1 MSYDDLCN
9 CRKKLDGVLRKKLGN
24 VGGGGKSPI
33 FCTKELRHVQKE
45 KRKKHKLSLFIM
57 VKQCNNTSS

>member
-24 VGGGGKSPI
+24 VGGGEVPDLLYQGAQTCSEGK
-33 FCTKELRHVQKE
+33 
-45 KRKKHKLSLFIM
+45 KKKTQAFT
-57 VKQCNNTSS
+57 VYNG

>member
-24 VGGGGKSPI
+24 VCVGEKTPI
-33 FCTKELRHVQKE
+33 FCTKELRQVQKE

-57 VKQCNNTSS
+57 VKQCNNICS